1 MLNKLNMDINNFSL
15 INSANIE
22 LNKLNIVAGVN
33 GSGKSTSSKLLYCL
47 LVANSKEGDY
57 LANKSIHIRFKKLVE
72 KIHSETDFDV
82 LNLLNNLPELSDPK
96 YSIGINENI
105 QTLKRYIKNTSY
117 IDNLIQIEDIINI
130 NKNLNHRYFN
140 VSNILFNSEFD
151 FDDLDFDKNYVRFNG
166 KNENYD
172 FSHILSYNSDMD
184 KTGFIINEGKL
195 NYLNIE
201 NIIYIDS
208 FSIFDIKNSNNYE
221 FKNLPH
227 HLQFLSKLI
236 NLNEKEYDV
245 YDLEFNQKLD
255 DFFEKIKDLIGGYV
269 YYDKQKD
276 EYKFKTN
283 TTSYSMKNTASGVK
297 QIGLIQYLLSNRTL
311 TNNSYLII
319 DEIEANLHPEWQVK
333 FAELLVL
340 MIKELNINAYI
351 NSHSPHFI
359 EAIEVFSVKY
369 GLKDETNYFL
379 TEKIG
384 DNNKYNIKQ
393 IPYDYLYEIYDNLG
407 DPYDIIDIVR
417 GENILNGLE

>member
-130 NKNLNHRYFN
+130 NKNLNH
-140 VSNILFNSEFD
+140 
-151 FDDLDFDKNYVRFNG
+151 KNYVRFNG